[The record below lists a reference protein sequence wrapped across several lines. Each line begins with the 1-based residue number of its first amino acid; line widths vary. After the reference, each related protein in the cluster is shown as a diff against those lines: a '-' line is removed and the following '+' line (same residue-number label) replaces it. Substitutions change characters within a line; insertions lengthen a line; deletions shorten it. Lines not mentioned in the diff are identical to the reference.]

1 MNAPKRATS
10 IMISVQAA
18 NVKFPI
24 NVEGL
29 IDITLSF
36 LKIFKTLKGER
47 LMKVTLKLLAAAL
60 LVVLVACS
68 SKPKTDNL
76 AGEPDGSV
84 TNEAM
89 SFDVTGSDSGSI
101 EGLKSITFEYD
112 RASLTSEARGILS
125 SNATWIKNFKG
136 TVQVEGHCDERGT
149 IEYNLALGER
159 RAVSVKNYL
168 VSLGVASNKLTII
181 SYGEEKPLVRGESE
195 DAWARNRRANFVPL
209 Q

>member
-1 MNAPKRATS
+1 MKN
-10 IMISVQAA
+10 MI
-18 NVKFPI
+18 
-24 NVEGL
+24 
-29 IDITLSF
+29 
-36 LKIFKTLKGER
+36 R
-47 LMKVTLKLLAAAL
+47 LLASTL
-60 LVVLVACS
+60 LIFSVACS
-68 SKPKTDNL
+68 SKPKQDL
-76 AGEPDGSV
+76 AGDPDGSV
-84 TNEAM
+84 TNEPL

-112 RASLTSEARGILS
+112 RASLTSEARGVLAN
-125 SNATWIKNFKG
+125 NATWIKNFKG

-168 VSLGVASNKLTII
+168 VSLGVPSKSLTII

-195 DAWARNRRANFVPL
+195 DAWTRNRRANFVPM

>member
-1 MNAPKRATS
+1 MAS
-10 IMISVQAA
+10 
-18 NVKFPI
+18 
-24 NVEGL
+24 
-29 IDITLSF
+29 
-36 LKIFKTLKGER
+36 
-47 LMKVTLKLLAAAL
+47 AL
-60 LVVLVACS
+60 LVFLVACS
-68 SKPKTDNL
+68 SKPKTEEI

-125 SNATWIKNFKG
+125 NNANWIKNFKG

-195 DAWARNRRANFVPL
+195 DAWGRNRRANFVPL